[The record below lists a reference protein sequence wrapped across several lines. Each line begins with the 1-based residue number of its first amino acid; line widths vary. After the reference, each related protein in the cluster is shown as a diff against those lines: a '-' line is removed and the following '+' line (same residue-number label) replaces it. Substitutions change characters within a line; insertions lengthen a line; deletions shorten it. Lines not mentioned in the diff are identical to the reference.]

1 MLSVALKFLSQAPLP
16 PPPLPGCSV
25 PRFHA
30 GAFGWGRQQ
39 VLPRGPTRPAIPRHR
54 ALRSS
59 GSRIRAPSLRQ
70 HPGGWNAGP
79 GSPGELAVTSHGVGP
94 CSPGVPQVNVPVRV
108 CDWSSPDTW
117 GAPPSSGRLT
127 EGQRCGGQAHVLEA
141 ESAKAQQTEGA
152 GPRQPGFPS
161 RRGRPPVTPTPGLSS
176 LLFLGG
182 LEPTANTS
190 SHPGHLVMTQP
201 S

>member
-94 CSPGVPQVNVPVRV
+94 CSPGVPQVNVPVRI

-127 EGQRCGGQAHVLEA
+127 ERHTSWKLSPQRPSKRREPARDSQASRAAGDGLQSLPRPA
-141 ESAKAQQTEGA
+141 CPRCSSWGA
-152 GPRQPGFPS
+152 WS
-161 RRGRPPVTPTPGLSS
+161 PPPTRART
-176 LLFLGG
+176 LGIW
-182 LEPTANTS
+182 S
-190 SHPGHLVMTQP
+190 
-201 S
+201 